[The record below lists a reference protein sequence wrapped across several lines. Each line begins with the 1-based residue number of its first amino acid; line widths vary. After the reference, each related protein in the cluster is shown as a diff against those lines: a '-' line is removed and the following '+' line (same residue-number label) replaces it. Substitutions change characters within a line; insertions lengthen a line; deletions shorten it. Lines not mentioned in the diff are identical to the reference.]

1 MIPFNVDVSNVDIM
15 LDEIL
20 AQLADLYLPAD
31 DDEKI
36 VRSIIVKIRQLKIH
50 LKSQ

>member
-1 MIPFNVDVSNVDIM
+1 MIPLNVDMV

-31 DDEKI
+31 DDEKT
-36 VRSIIVKIRQLKIH
+36 VKSIIVKIRQLKIH
-50 LKSQ
+50 LQSQ